1 MNVSGY
7 ERYLLSMQDR
17 MEEPEPVE
25 CDRCE
30 EEYDRAEVEGL
41 L

>member
-1 MNVSGY
+1 MNISAY
-7 ERYLLSMQDR
+7 EWHLLSMQDR

-25 CDRCE
+25 PGDYE
-30 EEYDRAEVEGL
+30 EEYDKAEAEGL

>member
-1 MNVSGY
+1 MNISAY
-7 ERYLLSMQDR
+7 EWHLLNIQDR

-25 CDRCE
+25 CDGYE
-30 EEYDRAEVEGL
+30 EEYDKAEAGGL

>member
-1 MNVSGY
+1 MNISAY
-7 ERYLLSMQDR
+7 EWHLLSMQDR

-25 CDRCE
+25 CDSYE
-30 EEYDRAEVEGL
+30 EEYDKAEAEGL